1 MHRGPLIIY
10 SLSISTMKLTHT
22 FYLLFLSLIVTAQ
35 SADLSQIIDSKA
47 ETIESKVIEWRR
59 HLHQYPELSNREY
72 KTADFVAKH
81 LRSLGLQVETGIAYT
96 GVIGL
101 LDTGKPGPTVAL
113 RADMDALPVRERVNI
128 PFASKVESEY
138 LGNKVGVMHACGHD
152 SHVAIL
158 MGAAQVLTEMKDNLT
173 GKIVFVFQPAEEGA
187 PPGEEGGAKLMVKE
201 GIIGKYGIDVF
212 FGLHISS
219 GLDVGKILYKPLG
232 MMAASDRFVIT
243 VKGKQTHGSR
253 PWAGVDPIT
262 VSAQIIMG
270 LQTIISR
277 QTELTK
283 EAAVI
288 SVGKFTA
295 GVRSNIIPEE
305 AEMIGTIRT
314 LDTDMQKI
322 VHEKIRTT
330 AINIAE
336 SAGATAEVDIQIGYP
351 VTYNNPELTARMLP
365 TMEKTAGEENII
377 VTRPITGAED
387 FSFFAMEVPGFFF
400 FLGGKPLDVSPLD
413 AAPHHTPDFYLDESG
428 FVLGVRTLSQ
438 MVVDYGMG
446 EIQKSE

>member
-1 MHRGPLIIY
+1 MMK
-10 SLSISTMKLTHT
+10 SISFFLA
-22 FYLLFLSLIVTAQ
+22 LFLSTLSYAQ
-35 SADLSQIIDSKA
+35 ESDLSAMIDSKA
-47 ETIESKVIEWRR
+47 SDIESKVVEWRR
-59 HLHQYPELSNREY
+59 HLHENPELSNREF
-72 KTADFVAKH
+72 KTGDFVAKH
-81 LRSLGLQVETGIAYT
+81 LRSLGLEVETGVAHT

-113 RADMDALPVRERVNI
+113 RADMDALPVRERVDI

-158 MGAAQVLTEMKDNLT
+158 MGAASVLTEMKDNLT

-201 GIIGKYGIDVF
+201 GIVTKYGIDVF

-219 GLDVGKILYKPLG
+219 GLDVGKIMYKPLG
-232 MMAASDRFVIT
+232 MMAASDRFVIK

-262 VSAQIIMG
+262 ISAQIIMG
-270 LQTIISR
+270 LQTIVSR

-283 EAAVI
+283 EAVVI
-288 SVGKFTA
+288 SVGKFTG

-314 LDTDMQKI
+314 LDVDMQKI

-336 SAGATAEVDIQIGYP
+336 AGGALAEVDIQIGYP
-351 VTYNNPELTARMLP
+351 VTYNDPKLTARMLP
-365 TMEKTAGEENII
+365 TMEKTAGEENLV

-387 FSFFAMEVPGFFF
+387 FSFFAMEVPGLFF
-400 FLGGKPLDVSPLD
+400 FLGGKPLDVSPYD

-428 FVLGVRTLSQ
+428 FTLGVRTLSQ
-438 MVVDYGMG
+438 MVVDYGLG
-446 EIQKSE
+446 Q